1 MKKKRIRQNLCRCC
15 MPKILLKMK
24 LLSFFIL
31 VSAITTIAANSYS
44 QQAKFN
50 ISFRDVTV
58 KEVLQK
64 IEDSSEFIFLYSEKS
79 VNVDRKVDINV
90 TNQTIDVVLDQLFNG
105 TKNYYEIRN
114 RQISILEKGLVDLP
128 FSMRNANDLD
138 QQFKTVTGKVTD
150 TTGASLP
157 GVSVVIKGTTSGVI
171 TDTDG
176 KYALARV
183 PENSVLQFSFV
194 GMKTQEIS
202 VDGKMNI
209 NVILA
214 EETVGIEEVVA
225 IGYGTIKKRDLTGAV
240 GSVTNEAVTAI
251 SPSTF
256 SQSLQ
261 GQISGVQVTSIS
273 GRPGA
278 DVSVRVRGVG
288 TINNNDPLYIV
299 DGTPIYGAFN
309 SINPAD
315 IESMEVLKDASSTAI
330 YGTRGANGVI
340 IITTKRGK
348 EGKAKLSYDAYTGL
362 QSPIN
367 RLELLNAKEFALYT
381 NEMRAAQKVDPL
393 TADWAYPDNIPG
405 GIDTDWQAEILRNA
419 VVQNHNLTISG
430 GGNGTLYNISG
441 NYLNQDGIIKNSDFR
456 RYSIRANTDAKITN
470 RIRFGSSMAYSYTVE
485 GLVGSG
491 GTLTQALQQIPT
503 IPVKFED
510 GSWGGNPGLKD
521 LYTDAA
527 NPVSRLTLNKNDQF
541 RNRFLGNAFVEIT
554 LMDGLVL
561 KPMYSVDFSNRRN
574 KSFSPNF
581 TEGTTVKPSI
591 DLSQTFANALGQ
603 TFEASLAYTKLFNKK
618 HFLSAIGIFSA
629 MEEKAEANS
638 MSTNNLL
645 STSLPYFDTAI
656 GDLSVS
662 GNGSEW
668 SLLSYTGR
676 INYTFQDKYLLSATV
691 RTDGSSRFGVNNR
704 WAVFPAFSVGWRLSQ
719 ESFINLPS
727 FIDEFKL
734 RGSWGQSGNQE
745 IGLYSFVGG
754 LDNTRSYVFGKNQDI
769 VPGVAPTSLP
779 NPNLKWEITEQ
790 TNLGFDASFFN
801 TRLAFSMN
809 YYIKNTQDMIVR
821 VPIPGFSGISTPPY
835 VNAGSMKNNG
845 WEFDMSYKGNS
856 GELKYAISA
865 NIAFNKNKLV
875 DLGHGSE
882 IISGSFSSDGSQV
895 GGKNTTI
902 TRPGYPV
909 GSFYGWI
916 TDGIFQNQQEINEH
930 ATQSP
935 ATRPGDIRFVDLNK
949 DGKIDGL
956 DRTIIGNPWPVAVYG
971 FSISSEYRGFDFS
984 VFFQGN
990 AGNDIY
996 NGIRTVYAISNTTHN
1011 YLKEVLDRWR
1021 GEGTSYENPRAIY
1034 RDVPENSRVSNRWV
1048 EDGSFLRLKNMTLGY
1063 TLPTSLINQFN
1074 ISSLRFYL
1082 SGTNLLT
1089 LTKYRGIDPEVGS
1102 SSDLATGIDYSIYPV
1117 ARTIT
1122 MGLNLTF

>member
-1 MKKKRIRQNLCRCC
+1 MKKRLNCYGYNPWLNQIAR
-15 MPKILLKMK
+15 KMK
-24 LLSFFIL
+24 LTILLVLITALSSL
-31 VSAITTIAANSYS
+31 AIDSYS
-44 QQAKFN
+44 QAARLTLKMEN
-50 ISFRDVTV
+50 SAIKDVL
-58 KEVLQK
+58 KA
-64 IEDSSEFIFLYSEKS
+64 IENQSEFRFFYSGEVNTETKAS
-79 VNVDRKVDINV
+79 VSISNKNVME
-90 TNQTIDVVLDQLFNG
+90 TLDELFRG
-105 TKNYYEIRN
+105 TGIRYEIYG
-114 RQISILEKGLVDLP
+114 RQIALLAKQETGLPAGV
-128 FSMRNANDLD
+128 
-138 QQFKTVTGKVTD
+138 QQAGIITGTVTD
-150 TTGASLP
+150 RTGAPLP
-157 GVSVVIKGTTSGVI
+157 GVTVVIKGTTQGTI
-171 TDTDG
+171 TNADG
-176 KYALARV
+176 NYSIINV
-183 PENSVLQFSFV
+183 PPNATLVFSFIGLRTQGVAV
-194 GMKTQEIS
+194 GTQN
-202 VDGKMNI
+202 VI
-209 NVILA
+209 NVLLQ
-214 EETVGIEEVVA
+214 EETIGIEEVVA

-261 GQISGVQVTSIS
+261 GRVSGVQVTSIS
-273 GRPGA
+273 GRPGG

-288 TINNNDPLYIV
+288 SINNNDPLYIV

-309 SINPAD
+309 SINPVD

-348 EGKAKLSYDAYTGL
+348 EGKAKLSYDAYTGV
-362 QSPIN
+362 QSPVN
-367 RLELLNAKEFALYT
+367 RLELLNAEEFALYV

-393 TADWAYPDNIPG
+393 APDWAYPDNIPG
-405 GIDTDWQAEILRNA
+405 GIDTDWQSEVLRNA

-456 RYSIRANTDAKITN
+456 RYSIRANTDAKISN
-470 RIRFGSSMAYSYTVE
+470 YIRFESSMMYSYTVE

-491 GTLTQALQQIPT
+491 GILTQAFQQLPT

-510 GSWGGNPGLKD
+510 GSWGGNLGLKD
-521 LYTDAA
+521 LYSDAP
-527 NPVSRLTLNKNDQF
+527 NPVSRLTLNENDQF

-591 DLSQTFANALGQ
+591 DLSQAFANSLIQ
-603 TFEASLAYTKLFNKK
+603 TFETSLAYTKLFNQK
-618 HFLSAIGIFSA
+618 HYLSAIAVFSA
-629 MEEKAEANS
+629 IEEKAESNS

-656 GDLSVS
+656 GNLSVS

-676 INYTFQDKYLLSATV
+676 VNYIFQDKYLLSTTV
-691 RTDGSSRFGVNNR
+691 RTDGSSRFGSNNR
-704 WAVFPAFSVGWRLSQ
+704 WAVFPAFSIGWRLSQ
-719 ESFINLPS
+719 ESFINLPA

-745 IGLYSFVGG
+745 IGLYSFVGS
-754 LDNTRSYVFGKNQDI
+754 LDNTRSYVLGKNQDI

-779 NPNLKWEITEQ
+779 NANLKWEMTEQ
-790 TNLGFDASFFN
+790 TNLGFDANFFKN
-801 TRLAFSMN
+801 RLAFSMN
-809 YYIKNTQDMIVR
+809 YYVKNTKDMIVR
-821 VPIPGFSGISTPPY
+821 VPIPAFSGISTPPY
-835 VNAGSMKNNG
+835 VNAGSMENNG
-845 WEFDMSYKGNS
+845 WEFDISYNGHV
-856 GELKYAISA
+856 GELKYAV
-865 NIAFNKNKLV
+865 NGNVAFNKNKLIS
-875 DLGHGSE
+875 LGEGSE
-882 IISGSFSSDGSQV
+882 IISGSFSPDGSQV

-902 TRPGYPV
+902 TRPGDPV

-916 TDGIFQNQQEINEH
+916 TDGIFQNQQEITEH
-930 ATQSP
+930 ATQLTS
-935 ATRPGDIRFVDLNK
+935 TRPGDIRFVDLND
-949 DGKIDGL
+949 DGKINGL
-956 DRTIIGNPWPVAVYG
+956 DRTIIGNPWPVAIYG
-971 FSISSEYRGFDFS
+971 LNVSAEYRGFDFS
-984 VFFQGN
+984 IFFQGN

-1011 YLKEVLDRWR
+1011 YLNEVLDRWR

-1034 RDVPENSRVSNRWV
+1034 RDVPENSRVSNRWI
-1048 EDGSFLRLKNMTLGY
+1048 EDGSFLRLKNMTVGY
-1063 TLPTSLINQFN
+1063 TLPVSLVNQFN
-1074 ISSLRFYL
+1074 INNLRFYL
-1082 SGTNLLT
+1082 SGTNLFT
-1089 LTKYRGIDPEVGS
+1089 LTKYKGIDPEVGS
-1102 SSDLATGIDYSIYPV
+1102 SSDLATGIDYNIYPV

-1122 MGLNLTF
+1122 MGVNLTF